1 MLVIQG
7 RERLVHFTMSV
18 IQADVNVW
26 FTLQYNVCVA
36 KATSFHNVSESGWCE
51 RLGHFTMSVSQAD
64 VNV

>member
-36 KATSFHNVSESGWCE
+36 KAISIHNVSESGWCE